1 MRAVGKGHDKT
12 HLFQRQ
18 GINHLD
24 SSWQC
29 QIHAI
34 EKYLRMFVRAVSDT
48 QKLIPAIIPDLNH
61 AVFDPDRKCR
71 SRLVGRRRQGFTGSN
86 GKTGTVARADDH
98 VIFDATA
105 GQLAAV
111 MGADILDRVERLIQL
126 EHRDAG
132 AVYFNMH
139 RLADGN
145 FFRSTNV
152 HPLAQSAT
160 TSMSGSMV
168 RARLPIAES
177 VPARE
182 LGQLPHAPK

>member
-1 MRAVGKGHDKT
+1 M
-12 HLFQRQ
+12 
-18 GINHLD
+18 
-24 SSWQC
+24 
-29 QIHAI
+29 
-34 EKYLRMFVRAVSDT
+34 
-48 QKLIPAIIPDLNH
+48 
-61 AVFDPDRKCR
+61 
-71 SRLVGRRRQGFTGSN
+71 
-86 GKTGTVARADDH
+86 ARADDL

-105 GQLAAV
+105 GQLATI
-111 MGADILDRVERLIQL
+111 MGADILDRIKSLIQF

-132 AVYFNMH
+132 AVYFNVH
-139 RLADGN
+139 RLANGN
-145 FFRSTNV
+145 RFHSCNV